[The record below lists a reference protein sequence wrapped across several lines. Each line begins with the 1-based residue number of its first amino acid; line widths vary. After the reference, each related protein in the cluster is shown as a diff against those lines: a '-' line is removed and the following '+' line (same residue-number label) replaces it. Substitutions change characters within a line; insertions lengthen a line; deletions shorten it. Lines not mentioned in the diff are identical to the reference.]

1 MSILNCARRWMKQ
14 SIDDGFTLVEIAVVV
29 AIIGIVAVIAIPT
42 FSTVRSSSTNSNVQH
57 VLEATQRAANWT
69 ARDRGDFSHADATSL
84 TSSAFRTVDAGTTA
98 MAEGSAS
105 VAVSA
110 DASIWVAA
118 AKSPTGTCWMI
129 RETAGVV
136 TYFHFTSGSC
146 TGTAAL
152 AIAPS
157 SWGSTW

>member
-1 MSILNCARRWMKQ
+1 MSILSCARRWATRR
-14 SIDDGFTLVEIAVVV
+14 DDHGFTLVEIAVVV
-29 AIIGIVAVIAIPT
+29 AIIGIVAVIAVPT
-42 FSTVRSSSTNSNVQH
+42 FSTVRSSSTNGNVQH
-57 VLEATQRAANWT
+57 VLEAAQRAANWT
-69 ARDRGDFSHADATSL
+69 SRDRGDFSHADAASL
-84 TSSAFRTVDAGTTA
+84 TSSSFRTVDAGTTA
-98 MAEGSAS
+98 MAQGSAS

-118 AKSPTGTCWMI
+118 AKAPTGTCWMI

-136 TYFHFTSGSC
+136 GYFHFTSGAC

-157 SWGSTW
+157 SWGSAW